1 MINKNHPV
9 YHSLVARLESLREQY
24 RQHPSE
30 RNRYRLVRQEQLIAQ
45 WVAASD
51 LPATAS
57 FPPMGVA
64 PTAATT

>member
-1 MINKNHPV
+1 MNKNHPV
-9 YHSLVARLESLREQY
+9 YHSLIARLESLREQY

-51 LPATAS
+51 LPTPLFA
-57 FPPMGVA
+57 PMQGGPAAA
-64 PTAATT
+64 PT